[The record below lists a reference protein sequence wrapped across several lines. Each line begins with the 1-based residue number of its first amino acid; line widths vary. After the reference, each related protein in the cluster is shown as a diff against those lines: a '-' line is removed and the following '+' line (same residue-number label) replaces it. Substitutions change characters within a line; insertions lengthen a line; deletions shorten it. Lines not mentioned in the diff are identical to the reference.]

1 MTNWFMSIDM
11 LSIHGLPLFL
21 GRATRNAYTCEL
33 FKFDLVKAQCN
44 LGYTKNQ
51 AEVNLELG
59 SSNDMWSSYLM
70 KLEYFCLHGMYM
82 HWCIP
87 TIFTTFPT
95 IES

>member
-1 MTNWFMSIDM
+1 MSIDM

-21 GRATRNAYTCEL
+21 GSATRKAYTCEL

-59 SSNDMWSSYLM
+59 SSNDM
-70 KLEYFCLHGMYM
+70 
-82 HWCIP
+82 
-87 TIFTTFPT
+87 
-95 IES
+95 